1 MPRPEP
7 TREVLLD
14 RCIDQLLAGEPW
26 QGALPAESRA
36 RTEITGLMDV
46 AERLHNLA
54 GHTTGLERPR
64 KEHLWRRIATARRGL
79 VRRIALHRL
88 PYLPPLWIRPE
99 AC

>member
-7 TREVLLD
+7 PRDVVLD
-14 RCIDQLLAGEPW
+14 HCIDRLLAGASWE
-26 QGALPAESRA
+26 GALPAEPRA
-36 RTEITGLMDV
+36 RTELAALMDV
-46 AERLHNLA
+46 AEQLHELA
-54 GHTTGLERPR
+54 SHTAPLQRPR
-64 KEHLWRRIATARRGL
+64 KERLWRRIAVARRGL

>member
-1 MPRPEP
+1 MSRPES

-14 RCIDQLLAGEPW
+14 RCIDHLLAGASWES
-26 QGALPAESRA
+26 ALPAEPRVRNELTA
-36 RTEITGLMDV
+36 LMDV
-46 AERLHNLA
+46 AERLHELA
-54 GHTTGLERPR
+54 GHTARLQRPR
-64 KEHLWRRIATARRGL
+64 KEQLWQRIATARRGL